1 MDLFSLK
8 ERNLF
13 IYWYKRI
20 KTVKRVILKNTISY
34 QRNMSS
40 TGNRQFCR
48 KHPSAWD
55 EATQSKSKCCNKRNN
70 QRNSFICDLGT
81 AIGIWI
87 FNDAFISACSWLIN
101 RKPEWN
107 ETSCRWLWKEGGQG
121 ARISN
126 SFPLPNRRS
135 VLGVSVLVL
144 AYRGVHPHP
153 GETDT
158 ELCYCS
164 GSGSYQLWTKHIG
177 DHFQDLTV
185 W

>member
-48 KHPSAWD
+48 KRPSVWD

-81 AIGIWI
+81 AIGI
-87 FNDAFISACSWLIN
+87 
-101 RKPEWN
+101 
-107 ETSCRWLWKEGGQG
+107 
-121 ARISN
+121 
-126 SFPLPNRRS
+126 
-135 VLGVSVLVL
+135 
-144 AYRGVHPHP
+144 
-153 GETDT
+153 
-158 ELCYCS
+158 
-164 GSGSYQLWTKHIG
+164 
-177 DHFQDLTV
+177 
-185 W
+185 